1 MRIAL
6 AYIGRFIDVSGGI
19 ERVLCNFANAMVER
33 GHQVSIIYCYI
44 KSGVPFYPLDQ
55 RVALY
60 NLMAVHPE
68 KWKKDLDSSISL
80 KTKLVR
86 EGIRLFSKSSAREW
100 NENAKGKLI
109 REDLVTL
116 LSQIQPDVIL
126 SARYGTSN
134 YLLNI
139 VKTHVPV
146 ITMFHTDA
154 NEAMPGMPWG
164 ELMALEKSRYA
175 QVLLKKDIPVVKRY
189 CPDANIIQIPNAVPQ
204 YNCQAN
210 LAEKKETFRIIHMG
224 RLARIKRQHL
234 LIEAFARLAN
244 DFPNWIVELWGGDSE
259 GSYERKLRALVNKYG
274 LQTKILLKG
283 KSTRVANVYM
293 NGDLFVFPSKFEG
306 FPLAMTEAMSAGL
319 PVIAFRSCSSAAELI
334 HSEKDG
340 LLVNDGVE
348 ALAEGMRDLMQ
359 DQGKRVIMGQAAEES
374 MKNFAP
380 EKIWDQWEFLL
391 QGIAD

>member
-1 MRIAL
+1 MKIAL
-6 AYIGRFIDVSGGI
+6 AYIGRFIEVSGGI
-19 ERVLCNFANAMVER
+19 ERVLCNFANAMVDR

-55 RVALY
+55 HVTLY

-68 KWKKDLDSSISL
+68 KWEKDLDSSISL

-139 VKTHVPV
+139 AKTHIPV

-154 NEAMPGMPWG
+154 NEAMPGMPRG
-164 ELMALEKSRYA
+164 ELKALEKSRYA
-175 QVLLKKDIPVVKRY
+175 QVLLKKDISVVKQY

-204 YNCQAN
+204 YNCQAD
-210 LAEKKETFRIIHMG
+210 LSGEKEKFRIIHVA

-234 LIEAFARLAN
+234 LIEAFAKLA
-244 DFPNWIVELWGGDSE
+244 DEFPNWIVELWGGDSE
-259 GSYERKLRALVNKYG
+259 GRYEKKLRNLIDKHN
-274 LQTKILLKG
+274 LQSKIFLKG
-283 KSTRVANVYM
+283 KSNHIVDAYM

-319 PVIAFRSCSSAAELI
+319 PVLAFRSCSSAAELI
-334 HSEKDG
+334 HSEENG

-348 ALAEGMRDLMQ
+348 ALTEGMRDLMRNQ
-359 DQGKRVIMGQAAEES
+359 EKRVAMGQAAKDS
-374 MKNFAP
+374 MKQFAP
-380 EKIWDQWEFLL
+380 ERIWDRWESIL
-391 QGIAD
+391 QGIVD